1 MSANNS
7 IQSPKI
13 QTNIY
18 AVDSSSVMGKDIAW
32 STGEGH
38 FGVIENWAWLDR
50 IFGVTPLRL
59 LEMRLIY

>member
-1 MSANNS
+1 MSANSS

-32 STGEGH
+32 STGGGGAILE
-38 FGVIENWAWLDR
+38 LLR
-50 IFGVTPLRL
+50 IGRGSTEF
-59 LEMRLIY
+59 LESHP